1 MKSTIVNR
9 KNLVVILG
17 VVLITISAQGINYA
31 QAADEYPPAVTIEL
45 LKDGIK
51 IGFGAHG
58 RFSVFNVTNR
68 STASTDSVRN
78 SKWQRRD
85 DATSPWV
92 DVPDSEKATGL
103 YGYVVTLPGEYRW
116 IGEVSHNGI
125 WGKYASGNILQLTPD
140 GTVTSSLA
148 EVEGVPSDD
157 HKLTLE
163 GHRDDVL
170 AVAFSPDGNTLASGS
185 RDRTIRLWDTETGQH
200 KLTLDEHTSG
210 VTCLSFS
217 PDGNTLASGSWDH
230 TIRLWDAKTGQPL
243 QTLEEHTDGVRS
255 VVFSPDG
262 RTLASGG
269 YDNILRLW
277 DTETGQHKPA
287 LEGHTDYIRSVVFSP
302 DGRTLASSGYD
313 NILRLWDTET
323 GQHKP
328 ALEGHTDYIRSVVF
342 SPDGRTLASGSYDR
356 TLRVWDAK
364 TGQHK
369 LTLEGHTNGVLA
381 VAFSPDG
388 NTLASG
394 SYDGTLRVW
403 DADTGQQKLKL
414 EGPMDDVNSVAFSP
428 DGNTLVSGGYVD
440 TILFYGDTLQLWDA
454 KTGQPL
460 QTLRGHRYAV
470 ASVAFSRDG
479 RLLAS
484 GSYDIQVW
492 ELAPATS
499 TVEPSQPDMSA
510 DEPVQ
515 LVGDLNA
522 DGVVNIQDLVLVASQ
537 FGQTGQHAADINED
551 GVVNIQDLVL
561 MAGALNTTVSAPTA
575 HPQTVETLTTG
586 EVQRWLHGAK
596 QLEGKDATMARGI
609 EMLKD
614 LLAFLTPTE
623 TALLPNYPNPFNP
636 ETWIP
641 YQLKTPAAVR
651 ITIYN
656 PRGVLVR
663 ELSLGYQVAGRYTS
677 RARAAYWDGR
687 NTVGEPVA
695 SGLYFY
701 TLTAGDFSATRRMV
715 ILK

>member
-1 MKSTIVNR
+1 MKNTIVNR
-9 KNLVVILG
+9 KNLVVILS
-17 VVLITISAQGINYA
+17 VVLITISAQDISYG
-31 QAADEYPPAVTIEL
+31 QTADEYPPAGTITL

-58 RFSVFNVTNR
+58 GFSAFNVTNR

-85 DATSPWV
+85 NATSPWV

-116 IGEVSHNGI
+116 VGEVNHNGV
-125 WGKYASGNILQLTPD
+125 WGKYASGNILQLTSD

-163 GHRDDVL
+163 GHRGDVL
-170 AVAFSPDGNTLASGS
+170 AVAFSPDGRTLASGS

-200 KLTLDEHTSG
+200 KQTLDEHTSG

-217 PDGNTLASGSWDH
+217 PDGSTLASGSWDH

-302 DGRTLASSGYD
+302 DGS
-313 NILRLWDTET
+313 
-323 GQHKP
+323 
-328 ALEGHTDYIRSVVF
+328 
-342 SPDGRTLASGSYDR
+342 TLASGSYDR
-356 TLRVWDAK
+356 TLRVWDAE

-369 LTLEGHTNGVLA
+369 LTLEEHTDGVLT

-388 NTLASG
+388 RTLASG

-403 DADTGQQKLKL
+403 DAETGQQKLKL

-460 QTLRGHRYAV
+460 QTLRGHRYAI

-479 RLLAS
+479 SMLAS

-492 ELAPATS
+492 ELTPTLPDD
-499 TVEPSQPDMSA
+499 EPSHQVSEPTPVTPD

-515 LVGDLNA
+515 LAGDLNA

-537 FGQTGQHAADINED
+537 FGQTGEHVADINED

-561 MAGALNTTVSAPTA
+561 VAGTFNTTVSAPTA
-575 HPQTVETLTTG
+575 HPQVVETLTAG
-586 EVQRWLHGAK
+586 EIERWLHGAK
-596 QLEGKDATMARGI
+596 QLEGKDATMTRGI
-609 EMLKD
+609 GVLKD
-614 LLAFLTPTE
+614 LLALLIPAE
-623 TALLPNYPNPFNP
+623 TALLHNYPNPFNP

-687 NTVGEPVA
+687 NTVGESVA

-701 TLTAGDFSATRRMV
+701 TLTAGDFSATRRMM